1 MADANAAA
9 AAGPKEEEPGCL
21 SKTMSAIGA
30 FFFFIFECIM
40 FIFKQIY
47 NLIVA
52 IVACFEFIW
61 YPIKER
67 IKGCC
72 DWCHRGKN
80 RSDDPHY
87 STFDREV

>member
-1 MADANAAA
+1 MAEAP
-9 AAGPKEEEPGCL
+9 AAGAGAKEEEPGFL
-21 SKTMSAIGA
+21 SKIGSAIGA
-30 FFFFIFECIM
+30 FFFFIFECVM
-40 FIFKQIY
+40 FVFKQIY
-47 NLIVA
+47 NLIVL

-67 IKGCC
+67 IMGCC
-72 DWCHRGKN
+72 SWCHRSKS